1 MIMGKSRQE
10 FKTLH
15 LQPRAERIM
24 AWTFHDFL
32 PRAFLSFAQFSEAR
46 DSLMNGTT
54 HSGLDFFLSI
64 DSQVMLTKTCSQANL
79 IQIILIKSLSR

>member
-1 MIMGKSRQE
+1 MWLTVWDHGMIMGKSRQE

-54 HSGLDFFLSI
+54 HSGLDICFFI
-64 DSQVMLTKTCSQANL
+64 N
-79 IQIILIKSLSR
+79 